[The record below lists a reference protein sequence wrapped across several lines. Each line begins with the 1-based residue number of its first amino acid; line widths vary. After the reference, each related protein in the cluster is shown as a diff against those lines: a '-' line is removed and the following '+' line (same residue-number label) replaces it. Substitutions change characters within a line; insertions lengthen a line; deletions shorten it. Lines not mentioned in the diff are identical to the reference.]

1 MVIPDEV
8 GFQCTR
14 AGPRMLTETGSL
26 AQPLSLR
33 RPLLAAAHRPSRL
46 PARQD
51 CQWLRRTRDL
61 SESDCRRRG
70 PSPSELPR
78 RRRPGP
84 RATGQATVPV
94 TPTTNHTAAIVPPR
108 PSQLP
113 PVPAAPGLDLCC
125 FESCTIGSAA
135 LLAIFSFGSGAR
147 VSTLKDTGTELSLDS
162 DTPRSSVRVLPYR
175 RLRLMMAYFAYNY
188 MHSPLC

>member
-125 FESCTIGSAA
+125 FESDLHYWRCSAA
-135 LLAIFSFGSGAR
+135 DNFLIWLGGPGVDTERHWHRAQPGLGHPSV
-147 VSTLKDTGTELSLDS
+147 VSSSPTLPQVVFDDG
-162 DTPRSSVRVLPYR
+162 V
-175 RLRLMMAYFAYNY
+175 F
-188 MHSPLC
+188 CI